1 MSAQQAVNTI
11 RRIARHEVEQRNAVA
26 LGVVQSLHGSND
38 EPSYACT
45 VALRD
50 SGIVLPKVPIA
61 TGLIGTAALPR
72 EKDLVVVAFA
82 GGDLHAPVVL
92 GRLYSEQVAPPDNG
106 PGEFVLSLPGDETQT
121 DRTLAMRVATPGDG
135 TRSLKITLDGAVKIE
150 IEINDQGVSVQAQD
164 AALKLTQTSG
174 SDGKAELKVGDSKI
188 TIEQSGNVTIEA
200 SGTLT
205 LKGSKVEVSGDTNVK
220 IAGTTVDL
228 N

>member
-1 MSAQQAVNTI
+1 MSAEHAVKTI
-11 RRIARHEVEQRNAVA
+11 RRIARHEVEQRNGVA
-26 LGVVQSLHGSND
+26 LGVVQSLHGSNG

-72 EKDLVVVAFA
+72 EKDLVVVVFA

-92 GRLYSEQVAPPDNG
+92 GRLYSEQVAPPDNR
-106 PGEFVLSLPGDETQT
+106 PGEFVLSLPGDETQA
-121 DRTLAMRVATPGDG
+121 DKTLALRVATPGDG
-135 TRSLKITLDGAVKIE
+135 TRSLKITLDGSVKIE
-150 IEINDQGVSVQAQD
+150 IEINDQGVSLQAQD

-174 SDGKAELKVGDSKI
+174 SDGKAELKVGDSKV

-220 IAGTTVDL
+220 IAGTSVDL